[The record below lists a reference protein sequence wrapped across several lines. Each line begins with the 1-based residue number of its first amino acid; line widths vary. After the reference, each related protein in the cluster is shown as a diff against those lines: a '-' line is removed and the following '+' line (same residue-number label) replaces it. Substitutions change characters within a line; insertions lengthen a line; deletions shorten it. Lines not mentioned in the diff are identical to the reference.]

1 VHLNIFTFKGHVQ
14 QMINHSPYVNVIID
28 VGILEE
34 GGLEGKNVSIA
45 CSVHALHSSTVQKN
59 IPLLCAEYEKCEC
72 VRMVCI
78 MFFDSEH
85 LLCHRVA

>member
-1 VHLNIFTFKGHVQ
+1 
-14 QMINHSPYVNVIID
+14 MINHSPYVNVIIN

-34 GGLEGKNVSIA
+34 GELEGKDVSIA
-45 CSVHALHSSTVQKN
+45 CSVHALHSNTVQKN

-78 MFFDSEH
+78 VFWQWTPALPSCCINQAINSAAKITT
-85 LLCHRVA
+85 L